1 MYSSRIIMIHPLI
14 VGTKFTSTGIFYC
27 QVIILL
33 EVITYIILFQHLYIH
48 NRKMENRP
56 LGLSKETMKRR
67 RRQNVVTFFGE
78 FASFVIESIFGMI
91 LQLMIV
97 YHDKNNFNG
106 FVPFLGIFAQA
117 ILTITFFLASP
128 ELK

>member
-1 MYSSRIIMIHPLI
+1 
-14 VGTKFTSTGIFYC
+14 
-27 QVIILL
+27 
-33 EVITYIILFQHLYIH
+33 
-48 NRKMENRP
+48 
-56 LGLSKETMKRR
+56 MKRR

-128 ELK
+128 FDDLRALRHNLHCRYLVTTPSGETFVVT